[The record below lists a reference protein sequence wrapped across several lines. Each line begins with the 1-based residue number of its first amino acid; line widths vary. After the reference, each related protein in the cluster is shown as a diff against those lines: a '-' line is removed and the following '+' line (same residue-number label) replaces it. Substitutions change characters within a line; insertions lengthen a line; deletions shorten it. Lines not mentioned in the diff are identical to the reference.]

1 MKSSAGVATRPRL
14 QGLPANATGK
24 RHCIQRLDELWDFL
38 DQSNIS
44 AKNIQRLRTLVAH
57 PDAEVQGMA
66 TLVLDVALV
75 HPHKRRRWRHLA
87 ARHREMFDRA
97 VTLLGPEFFY
107 EVLSITVTQRAVV
120 GRPRGVPC
128 HSPGSCSAVMS
139 AHRLR
144 RRR

>member
-1 MKSSAGVATRPRL
+1 MPRE
-14 QGLPANATGK
+14 K

-44 AKNIQRLRTLVAH
+44 GKNIQRLRTLVAH

-107 EVLSITVTQRAVV
+107 EVLLDYGDTGGPLWDALEECRVTVQEAAAPSC
-120 GRPRGVPC
+120 RPIDCDDDGE
-128 HSPGSCSAVMS
+128 
-139 AHRLR
+139 
-144 RRR
+144 